1 MAESPLGVGAV
12 GQVNTH
18 LSVGRYALPVCADAL
33 IPSGDY
39 KSVDPTAV
47 EIPTLGAT
55 GVVVFLS
62 VTAQTGAG
70 NTITL
75 NIDGFDPV
83 SGAWFAL
90 PHATA
95 APVYAAG
102 AAGTLYFIVDPR
114 IPGVQNKVT
123 QAPIPGRLRIRPVG
137 SGTRTT
143 LNYSV
148 GAALCL

>member
-1 MAESPLGVGAV
+1 MAESPAGTGAV

-33 IPSGDY
+33 IASGDY

-47 EIPTLGAT
+47 EFPTLGAT
-55 GVVVFLS
+55 GVVIFLN

-75 NIDGFDPV
+75 NVDAFDPV
-83 SGAWFAL
+83 SNSWLAL
-90 PHATA
+90 PHTTA
-95 APVYAAG
+95 APVYT
-102 AAGTLYFIVDPR
+102 AGTGSLLFIVDPR

-123 QAPIPGRLRIRPVG
+123 QCPVPGRLRVRPVG